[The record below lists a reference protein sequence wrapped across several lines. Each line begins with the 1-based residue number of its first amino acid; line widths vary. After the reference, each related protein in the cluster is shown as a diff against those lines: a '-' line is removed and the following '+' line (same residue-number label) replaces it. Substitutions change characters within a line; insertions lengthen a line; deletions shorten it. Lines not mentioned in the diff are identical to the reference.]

1 VRLYSAHEMT
11 RADEGAQELGVPG
24 GVLMERAGV
33 EMTRA
38 MIDHFGPLERSR
50 ILVVAGGGNNGG
62 DGFVIARELH
72 LAGAEVAVFAMKD
85 EYEGD
90 AKVNWDVLRNL
101 NMRFVGPDGFEDEL
115 READLVVD
123 ALLGTGFRGEVREK
137 EAGFIQEINA
147 AGAAVVAVDMPSGV
161 DGSTGEVWGAAVQ
174 ADLTVCA
181 HAAKLGCVVSPG
193 REHAGEVAV
202 VEIGIPPEADVEP
215 AATRTDTNSL
225 RSLVPRR
232 AGAAHKYSAGALL
245 VVAGSRMATGAA
257 IMVARGAQRT
267 GCGIIFVATAEG
279 VAPLVD
285 AQLVEVLVS
294 GVLEDDEGN
303 MSAGAIDSILEQAQG
318 ASAVVLGPGMGV
330 GVGGREIVEGV
341 LTETDVPVLLDAD
354 AISNLLGPEVLAGRE
369 TPPVITPHPG
379 ELGRLLDESPKE
391 VQARRLHVARRT
403 AEEGGCCVLLKGA
416 DTLVVEGGPQGNRVS
431 VNSTG
436 SAALATAG
444 TGDVLSGIVGA
455 LLSRGVGPYDAAR
468 TGAWAH
474 GRASELWLEE
484 TGWPSESMAAT
495 DLLPHLPPAF
505 GEIY

>member
-1 VRLYSAHEMT
+1 MLYSADEMT
-11 RADEGAQELGVPG
+11 RADEGAQELGIPG

-33 EMTRA
+33 EMARA
-38 MIDHFGPLERSR
+38 TIDYFGPLEGRMV
-50 ILVVAGGGNNGG
+50 LVVAGGGNNGG
-62 DGFVIARELH
+62 DGFVIARELY
-72 LAGAEVAVFAMKD
+72 LAGAEVAVFATKG

-90 AKVNWDVLRNL
+90 AKVNRDLLRNL
-101 NMRFVGPDGFEDEL
+101 NVRFVGQDGFEDEL
-115 READLVVD
+115 RETGLVVD

-137 EAGFIQEINA
+137 EADFIEQINA
-147 AGAAVVAVDMPSGV
+147 SGAAVVAVDMPSGV
-161 DGSTGEVWGAAVQ
+161 DGSTGEVWGAAVR

-202 VEIGIPPEADVEP
+202 VAIGIPPEADVEP
-215 AATRTDTNSL
+215 AATWTEANSL
-225 RSLVPRR
+225 RGLVPRR

-294 GVLEDDEGN
+294 GVPEDDEGN
-303 MSAGAIDSILEQAQG
+303 MAAGAVDSILERAQG

-330 GVGGREIVEGV
+330 GEGGREIVEGI
-341 LTETDVPVLLDAD
+341 LRETNVPVLLDAD
-354 AISNLLGPEVLAGRE
+354 AISNLSGTGTLAGRE
-369 TPPVITPHPG
+369 TSPMITPHPG

-391 VQARRLHVARRT
+391 IQARRLHVARRT

-416 DTLVVEGGPQGNRVS
+416 DTLVAQGERVS

-444 TGDVLSGIVGA
+444 TGDVLSGVVGA
-455 LLSRGVGPYDAAR
+455 LLSRGMDPYDAAR

-474 GRASELWLEE
+474 GRASELWVEE
-484 TGWPSESMAAT
+484 TGWPPESMAAT
-495 DLLPHLPPAF
+495 DLLPHLPRAF

>member
-1 VRLYSAHEMT
+1 VRLYSADEMT

-33 EMTRA
+33 EMARA
-38 MIDHFGPLERSR
+38 TIDYFGPLEGRR
-50 ILVVAGGGNNGG
+50 VLVVAGGGNNGG

-72 LAGAEVAVFAMKD
+72 HAGAEVAVFPTKD

-90 AKVNWDVLRNL
+90 AKVNRDVLRNL
-101 NMRFVGPDGFEDEL
+101 DVRFVLSDGFEDEL
-115 READLVVD
+115 READIVVD
-123 ALLGTGFRGEVREK
+123 ALLGTGFQGEVREK
-137 EAGFIQEINA
+137 EAGFIQKINA
-147 AGAAVVAVDMPSGV
+147 SGATGVAVDMPSGV
-161 DGSTGEVWGAAVQ
+161 DGSTGEVWGEAVQ

-181 HAAKLGCVVSPG
+181 HAAKLGCLVSPG

-202 VEIGIPPEADVEP
+202 VEIGIPPEADVES
-215 AATRTDTNSL
+215 AATWTDANSL
-225 RSLVPRR
+225 RGTVPRR

-257 IMVARGAQRT
+257 ILVARGAQRA

-279 VAPLVD
+279 IAPLVD
-285 AQLVEVLVS
+285 TQLVEVLVS
-294 GVLEDDEGN
+294 GVPEDDEGN
-303 MSAGAIDSILEQAQG
+303 MANGAVDPILEQAQG

-330 GVGGREIVEGV
+330 GDGGREIVEGV
-341 LTETDVPVLLDAD
+341 LSETDVPVLLDAD
-354 AISNLLGPEVLAGRE
+354 AISNLSGPEVLAGRE

-391 VQARRLHVARRT
+391 IQARRLHLARWT

-416 DTLVVEGGPQGNRVS
+416 DTLVAQEDRVS

-444 TGDVLSGIVGA
+444 TGDVLSGITGA
-455 LLSRGVGPYDAAR
+455 LLARGVDPYDAAR

-484 TGWPSESMAAT
+484 TGWPPESMAAT
-495 DLLPHLPPAF
+495 DLLPYVPPAF

>member
-1 VRLYSAHEMT
+1 MRLYSADEMT
-11 RADEGAQELGVPG
+11 RADEGAQELGIPG
-24 GVLMERAGV
+24 GALMERAGV
-33 EMTRA
+33 EMARA
-38 MIDHFGPLERSR
+38 AIDYFGLLEGRR
-50 ILVVAGGGNNGG
+50 VLVVAGGGNNGG
-62 DGFVIARELH
+62 DGFVIARELY
-72 LAGAEVAVFAMKD
+72 LAGAEVAVFATKD

-90 AKVNWDVLRNL
+90 AEVNRDVLGNL
-101 NMRFVGPDGFEDEL
+101 NVRFVGSDGFEDEL
-115 READLVVD
+115 RGADLIVD
-123 ALLGTGFRGEVREK
+123 ALLGTGFQGEVREK
-137 EAGFIQEINA
+137 EADIIEQINA
-147 AGAAVVAVDMPSGV
+147 SGAAVVAVDMPSGV

-174 ADLTVCA
+174 ADQTVCA

-193 REHAGEVAV
+193 REHAGEVSL

-215 AATRTDTNSL
+215 AATWTDAYSV
-225 RSLVPRR
+225 RGLVPRR

-294 GVLEDDEGN
+294 GVPEDDEGN
-303 MSAGAIDSILEQAQG
+303 MAAVAVDSILEQAQG

-330 GVGGREIVEGV
+330 VEGGREIVEGV
-341 LTETDVPVLLDAD
+341 LRETDVPVLLDAD
-354 AISNLLGPEVLAGRE
+354 AISNLSGAGTLAGRQ
-369 TPPVITPHPG
+369 TPPMITPHPG

-416 DTLVVEGGPQGNRVS
+416 DTLVTQGERVS

-444 TGDVLSGIVGA
+444 TGDVLSGTVGA
-455 LLSRGVGPYDAAR
+455 LLSRGMDPYDAAR

-484 TGWPSESMAAT
+484 TGWPPESMAAT
-495 DLLPHLPPAF
+495 DLLPHLPRAF

>member
-1 VRLYSAHEMT
+1 MRLYSADEMT

-33 EMTRA
+33 EMARA
-38 MIDHFGPLERSR
+38 TIDYFGPLEGRR
-50 ILVVAGGGNNGG
+50 VLVVAGGGNNGG
-62 DGFVIARELH
+62 DGFVIARELY
-72 LAGAEVAVFAMKD
+72 LAGAEVAVFPTKD

-90 AKVNWDVLRNL
+90 AKVNRDVLRNL
-101 NMRFVGPDGFEDEL
+101 DVRFVLSDGFEDEL
-115 READLVVD
+115 READILVD
-123 ALLGTGFRGEVREK
+123 ALLGTGFQGEVREK
-137 EAGFIQEINA
+137 EAGFIQKINA
-147 AGAAVVAVDMPSGV
+147 SGATVVAVDMPSGV
-161 DGSTGEVWGAAVQ
+161 DGSTGEVWGEAVQ
-174 ADLTVCA
+174 ADLTACA
-181 HAAKLGCVVSPG
+181 HAAKLGCVVSSG

-202 VEIGIPPEADVEP
+202 VEIGIPSEADVEP
-215 AATRTDTNSL
+215 AATCTDANSL
-225 RSLVPRR
+225 RGTVPRR

-257 IMVARGAQRT
+257 IMVVRGAQRA

-285 AQLVEVLVS
+285 TQLVEALVA
-294 GVLEDDEGN
+294 GVPEDDEGN
-303 MSAGAIDSILEQAQG
+303 MATGAVDPILEQAQR

-330 GVGGREIVEGV
+330 GDGGREIVEGV
-341 LTETDVPVLLDAD
+341 LSETDVPVLLDAD
-354 AISNLLGPEVLAGRE
+354 AISNLSGPEVLAERE

-391 VQARRLHVARRT
+391 IQARRLHVARRT
-403 AEEGGCCVLLKGA
+403 AEESGCCVLLKGA
-416 DTLVVEGGPQGNRVS
+416 DTLVAQGDRVS

-444 TGDVLSGIVGA
+444 TGDVLSGITGA
-455 LLSRGVGPYDAAR
+455 LLARGVNPYDAAR

-484 TGWPSESMAAT
+484 TGWPPESMAAT
-495 DLLPHLPPAF
+495 DLLPYVPPAF
-505 GEIY
+505 GEVY

>member
-1 VRLYSAHEMT
+1 MRLYSADEMT
-11 RADEGAQELGVPG
+11 RADEGSQQLGIPG
-24 GVLMERAGV
+24 GALMERAGV
-33 EMTRA
+33 EMARA
-38 MIDHFGPLERSR
+38 TIDYFGPLEGRR
-50 ILVVAGGGNNGG
+50 VLVVAGGGNNGG

-72 LAGAEVAVFAMKD
+72 LAGAEVAVFATKA

-90 AKVNWDVLRNL
+90 AKVNQDILCNLDV
-101 NMRFVGPDGFEDEL
+101 RFVGLDEFADEL
-115 READLVVD
+115 RGTDLVVD
-123 ALLGTGFRGEVREK
+123 ALLGTGFQGEVREK
-137 EAGFIQEINA
+137 EAGFIQKINA
-147 AGAAVVAVDMPSGV
+147 SGATVVAVDMPSGV
-161 DGSTGEVWGAAVQ
+161 DGSTGEVWGEAVQ
-174 ADLTVCA
+174 ADLTACA

-215 AATRTDTNSL
+215 AATWTDANSL
-225 RSLVPRR
+225 RGTVPRR

-257 IMVARGAQRT
+257 IMVVRGAQRA

-285 AQLVEVLVS
+285 TQLVEALVA
-294 GVLEDDEGN
+294 GVPEDDEGN
-303 MSAGAIDSILEQAQG
+303 MATGAVDPILEQAQR

-330 GVGGREIVEGV
+330 GDGGREIVEGV
-341 LTETDVPVLLDAD
+341 LSETDVPVLLDAD
-354 AISNLLGPEVLAGRE
+354 AISNLSGPEVLAERE

-391 VQARRLHVARRT
+391 IQARRLHVARRT
-403 AEEGGCCVLLKGA
+403 AEESGCCVLLKGA
-416 DTLVVEGGPQGNRVS
+416 DTLVAQGDRVS

-444 TGDVLSGIVGA
+444 TGDVLSGITGA
-455 LLSRGVGPYDAAR
+455 LLARGVDPYDAAR

-484 TGWPSESMAAT
+484 TGWPPESMAAT
-495 DLLPHLPPAF
+495 DLLPYVPPAF
-505 GEIY
+505 GEVY

>member
-1 VRLYSAHEMT
+1 MGQ
-11 RADEGAQELGVPG
+11 ADGGAQEIGIPSG
-24 GVLMERAGV
+24 ALMERAGV
-33 EMTRA
+33 GMA
-38 MIDHFGPLERSR
+38 HAALERFGSLNGR
-50 ILVVAGGGNNGG
+50 RVLVVAGGGNNGG

-72 LAGAEVAVFAMKD
+72 RAGAEVVVFATK
-85 EYEGD
+85 EGYEGD
-90 AKVNWDVLRNL
+90 PKTNIDVLSNL
-101 NMRFVGPDGFEDEL
+101 GVCFVGADGYEEEL
-115 READLVVD
+115 GRADLVVD
-123 ALLGTGFRGEVREK
+123 ALLGTGFAGEVREK
-137 EAGFIQEINA
+137 EAGFIEQMNA
-147 AGAAVVAVDMPSGV
+147 SDAPVVAVDMPSGV
-161 DGSTGEVWGAAVQ
+161 NGSTGEVWGEAVQ

-181 HAAKLGCVVSPG
+181 HAAKLGCLVSPG

-202 VEIGIPPEADVEP
+202 VEIGIPPEADVES
-215 AATRTDTNSL
+215 AATWTDANSL
-225 RSLVPRR
+225 RGTVPRR

-257 IMVARGAQRT
+257 ILVARGAQRA

-279 VAPLVD
+279 IAPLVD
-285 AQLVEVLVS
+285 TQLVEVLVS
-294 GVLEDDEGN
+294 GVPEDDEGN
-303 MSAGAIDSILEQAQG
+303 MANGAVDPILEQAQG

-330 GVGGREIVEGV
+330 GDGGREIVEGV
-341 LTETDVPVLLDAD
+341 LSETDVPVLLDAD
-354 AISNLLGPEVLAGRE
+354 AISNLSGPEVLAGRE

-379 ELGRLLDESPKE
+379 ELGRLLDDSPKE
-391 VQARRLHVARRT
+391 IQARRLHLARWT

-416 DTLVVEGGPQGNRVS
+416 DTLVAQGGPQGNRVS

-495 DLLPHLPPAF
+495 DLLPYVPPAF

>member
-1 VRLYSAHEMT
+1 VRLYSANEMT
-11 RADEGAQELGVPG
+11 RADEGAQELGIPG
-24 GVLMERAGV
+24 GALMERAGV
-33 EMTRA
+33 EMARA
-38 MIDHFGPLERSR
+38 TIDYLGPLEGRR
-50 ILVVAGGGNNGG
+50 VLVAAGGGNNGG
-62 DGFVIARELH
+62 DGFVIARELY
-72 LAGAEVAVFAMKD
+72 LAGAEIAVFATKD

-90 AKVNWDVLRNL
+90 AEVNRDILDNL
-101 NMRFVGPDGFEDEL
+101 NVRFVGSDWFEDEL
-115 READLVVD
+115 RGADLIVD
-123 ALLGTGFRGEVREK
+123 ALLGTGFQGEVREK
-137 EAGFIQEINA
+137 EAGFIEQINA
-147 AGAAVVAVDMPSGV
+147 SGAAVVAVDMPSGV
-161 DGSTGEVWGAAVQ
+161 NGSTGEVWGAAVQ

-181 HAAKLGCVVSPG
+181 HAAKLGCVVSSG

-202 VEIGIPPEADVEP
+202 VEIGIPSEADVEP
-215 AATRTDTNSL
+215 AATWTDADSL
-225 RSLVPRR
+225 RGLVPRR
-232 AGAAHKYSAGALL
+232 AGAAHKYSSGALL

-294 GVLEDDEGN
+294 GVPEDDEGN
-303 MSAGAIDSILEQAQG
+303 MAAVAVDSILEQAQG

-330 GVGGREIVEGV
+330 GEGGREIVEGV
-341 LTETDVPVLLDAD
+341 LRETDVPVLLDAD
-354 AISNLLGPEVLAGRE
+354 AISNLSGPETLAGRQ

-403 AEEGGCCVLLKGA
+403 AEEGDCCVLLKGA
-416 DTLVVEGGPQGNRVS
+416 DTLVTQGERVS
-431 VNSTG
+431 VNSAG

-444 TGDVLSGIVGA
+444 TGDVLSGTVGA
-455 LLSRGVGPYDAAR
+455 LLSRGMDPYDAAR

-484 TGWPSESMAAT
+484 TGWPPESMAAT
-495 DLLPHLPPAF
+495 DLLPHLPRAF